1 MNCWTILGLRADAD
15 ERTIKRSYAAL
26 LKVHRPDEDLDAF
39 QRLRGAY
46 EQALMIARRRAE
58 EQDEDDSPV
67 FAAADAG
74 RAGDAGL
81 VAELE
86 RPKTQVDEAEVAQA
100 QMRAS
105 LVDLAPPVLEAIA
118 AQAQT
123 DGRLALFERCLLERC
138 LIDSEQG
145 YSAAQWALA
154 RLGWLTPWQEASLPS
169 LQLDGLANRL
179 LATELH
185 GLHALLAEGD
195 EQAFLEHVA
204 ALHEQGWLQPFDLR
218 AHFNRQL
225 VDILL
230 AVAQW
235 SQPFF
240 KALCTRCGWDEL
252 QASQAGWLRE
262 WDQLLRR
269 GELEGLEERLHARM
283 ALRRP
288 DTAQARAAWLLLK
301 PLKAGQRRRL
311 VDRFSEA
318 DWRACEILDDCLT
331 KEAPEVLPRM
341 APDGLLD
348 WRKWRDG
355 PDWRRTD
362 VFLILLMF
370 VPCWLSLS
378 EIVIDHDPIL
388 VLFSLAGAAMS
399 AVMANLGLYFLQH
412 LWGPVARLLAGLDV
426 ALSSLLLPRDRVCEG
441 RGFLLLRHGIP
452 CAGITAA
459 AVLIG
464 ALKGPLSAAAVG
476 ILSGTLTLAY
486 VNFVFR
492 VGSPWGVFRRF
503 LGRFSRLWRMLKL
516 GFWGAIALTGTALAA
531 WHFKDVLLPPQ
542 FKKPLCTMTLV
553 YDGKCKEPGK
563 SL

>member
-15 ERTIKRSYAAL
+15 ERAIKRSYSAL
-26 LKVHRPDEDLDAF
+26 LKAHRPDEDLDAF

-46 EQALMIARRRAE
+46 EQALMFARLRAE
-58 EQDEDDSPV
+58 EQDDDDSPV
-67 FAAADAG
+67 FATADLG
-74 RAGDAGL
+74 QVGDAGL

-86 RPKTQVDEAEVAQA
+86 RPKTLADEAEVAQA
-100 QMRAS
+100 QMLDR
-105 LVDLAPPVLEAIA
+105 LGDLAPPSLDVIA
-118 AQAQT
+118 AQAKA

-138 LIDSEQG
+138 LNDSEQG

-154 RLGWLTPWQEASLPS
+154 RLGWLTPWQEVSLPS

-185 GLHALLAEGD
+185 GLHDLLAEGD
-195 EQAFLEHVA
+195 EQAFLERVA
-204 ALHEQGWLQPFDLR
+204 VLHEQGWLQPFDLR

-240 KALCTRCGWDEL
+240 KALCARCGWDEL
-252 QASQAGWLRE
+252 QANQAGWLRE
-262 WDQLLRR
+262 WDLLLRR

-301 PLKAGQRRRL
+301 PLKAGRRRRL
-311 VDRFSEA
+311 VDRFTEA
-318 DWRACEILDDCLT
+318 DWRACEMLEDSLT

-355 PDWRRTD
+355 PDWRRTE
-362 VFLILLMF
+362 VFLMLLMF

-378 EIVIDHDPIL
+378 EIVINHDPIL
-388 VLFSLAGAAMS
+388 VLFSLAGAVMS
-399 AVMANLGLYFLQH
+399 AVMANLGLYFLH
-412 LWGPVARLLAGLDV
+412 HFWRPVAHLLAGLDV
-426 ALSSLLLPRDRVCEG
+426 ALSSLLLPRDRVSEG

-452 CAGITAA
+452 CAAVMGT

-464 ALKGPLSAAAVG
+464 GLKGPFSAVAVGVLSAV
-476 ILSGTLTLAY
+476 LTLAY
-486 VNFVFR
+486 VDFAFR
-492 VGSPWGVFRRF
+492 VGSPWGVLRRF
-503 LGRFSRLWRMLKL
+503 LGRFGRLWRMLKL
-516 GFWGAIALTGTALAA
+516 GFCGAIVLTGTALAA
-531 WHFKDVLLPPQ
+531 WHFKDVLPPQ
-542 FKKPLCTMTLV
+542 FKKPLCTMALV
-553 YDGKCKEPGK
+553 FDGKCEVP
-563 SL
+563 